1 MAHNCCVRTFGVEEE
16 LLIVDPVTGEPLA
29 LADAL
34 LSRQAH
40 GGPEQDGAASEGA
53 AEDGAAED
61 GAVND
66 GGANDDTAD
75 DGTDTSL
82 SHELKLEQIET
93 QTRPCHTYAELLHQ
107 IRKARGL
114 ASHAARRHGARIAA
128 LATSPVDAALHT
140 TPDPRY
146 AAMLERF
153 GITAHEQLTC
163 GFHVHTAVESPE
175 EGVVVLDHIRDK
187 LAVFTAMSA
196 NSPYWRGLA
205 TGFESYRTQAWNRW
219 PSSGPSPIYGS
230 LASYRRVVGRL
241 IETGVLLDEGMIYFD
256 ARLSRHVP
264 TVEVRVAD
272 VCLRAEDAAL
282 IAVLVRALVE
292 TGVREHHA
300 GIEPAAVPTALLRMA
315 SWQASNFGL
324 RTELLDFGTFR
335 PEPAADVVWSLV
347 DYLEPVLAE
356 QGELDLVR
364 AGVATLLGRGN
375 GAIEQRAVAERWSRT
390 NSGTP
395 DDAGL
400 AAVVEHAVEIT
411 MRSEKD
417 ESDTKPQP
425 VLTWV
430 RQDWREAPA

>member
-1 MAHNCCVRTFGVEEE
+1 MRTFGVEEE

-29 LADAL
+29 LADSL
-34 LSRQAH
+34 LADV
-40 GGPEQDGAASEGA
+40 GQDPATG
-53 AEDGAAED
+53 
-61 GAVND
+61 
-66 GGANDDTAD
+66 
-75 DGTDTSL
+75 L

-93 QTRPCHTYAELLHQ
+93 QTPPCHSYAELLHQ
-107 IRKARGL
+107 IRRARGL
-114 ASHAARRHGARIAA
+114 ASHAARRHGARVAA
-128 LATSPVDAALHT
+128 LATSPVDSATHT

-146 AAMLERF
+146 AVMLERF

-163 GFHVHTAVESPE
+163 GFHVHTSIESPE

-187 LAVFTAMSA
+187 LAVLTALSA
-196 NSPYWRGLA
+196 NSPYWRGVA

-219 PSSGPSPIYGS
+219 PSSGPSPVFGS
-230 LASYRRVVGRL
+230 LPSYRRVVSRL
-241 IETGVLLDEGMIYFD
+241 LETGVLLDEGMIYFD
-256 ARLSRHVP
+256 ARLSRNHP

-292 TGVREHHA
+292 TAVREYHA
-300 GIEPAAVPTALLRMA
+300 GVEPASVPTALLRMA

-347 DYLEPVLAE
+347 EYLEPVLTE
-356 QGELDLVR
+356 QSEFDLAK
-364 AGVATLLGRGN
+364 AGVATILNRGN
-375 GAIEQRAVAERWSRT
+375 GAIEQRGVAGRSSENDGGR
-390 NSGTP
+390 P
-395 DDAGL
+395 DATGL
-400 AAVVEHAVEIT
+400 AAVVEHAVQIT

-417 ESDTKPQP
+417 DSDTKPQP

-430 RQDWREAPA
+430 RQDWREPLG